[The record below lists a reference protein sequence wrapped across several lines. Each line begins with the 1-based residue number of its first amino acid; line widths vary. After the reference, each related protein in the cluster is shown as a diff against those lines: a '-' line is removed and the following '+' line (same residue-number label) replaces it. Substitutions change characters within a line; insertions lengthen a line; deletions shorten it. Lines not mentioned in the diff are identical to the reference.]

1 MNKLVPLTGAVLA
14 TGLTVLGLVMAPSAM
29 ATDETGPTSVAC
41 AQSNAAVAA
50 AAIKANA
57 KADEIAAGQDVVIK
71 DLKEKADAAQAV
83 YDAAYAT
90 YQAAPNAVNLD
101 ALQDAQ
107 AALDKALAA
116 LSDAPG
122 VPATQKSELAALQA
136 ALKVAIDKSVKACD
150 VVVPTPT
157 VTPTATPP
165 LFADCAAV
173 RAAGLAPL
181 GRDERGYR
189 LALDSDGDGQ
199 ACEAIEGQLPTRI
212 DTGYAA

>member
-1 MNKLVPLTGAVLA
+1 MKALALAGAAVAVGVTIAGLVLA
-14 TGLTVLGLVMAPSAM
+14 PAAM
-29 ATDETGPTSVAC
+29 AADETGPTSVAC

-90 YQAAPNAVNLD
+90 YQATPNAVNLD

-136 ALKVAIDKSVKACD
+136 ALKVTIDKSVKACD

-157 VTPTATPP
+157 ATPTATPP

-199 ACEAIEGQLPTRI
+199 ACEAIEGRLPTRI

>member
-1 MNKLVPLTGAVLA
+1 MKVLA
-14 TGLTVLGLVMAPSAM
+14 GVGAAVAVGVTIAGLVWAPAAM
-29 ATDETGPTSVAC
+29 AADETGPNSVAC

-71 DLKEKADAAQAV
+71 DLKEKADAAQAG

-90 YQAAPNAVNLD
+90 YQATPNAANLD

-116 LSDAPG
+116 LADAPG
-122 VPATQKSELAALQA
+122 VPANQKAELVALQV
-136 ALKVAIDKSVKACD
+136 ALKAAIDTSVKACD
-150 VVVPTPT
+150 VVDPTPT
-157 VTPTATPP
+157 VTPTVTPP

-173 RAAGLAPL
+173 RAAGKAPL
-181 GRDERGYR
+181 GSAENGYR
-189 LALDSDGDGQ
+189 KALDSDGDGL
-199 ACEAIEGQLPTRI
+199 ACEAIEGRLPTGI
-212 DTGYAA
+212 NTGLA